1 MLIEFKNVTVSLDD
15 RLVLSNLNL
24 TLREGRIG
32 VIGSN
37 GSGKSTLVR
46 LINGLVQPSAGV
58 VHVDD
63 LSVTQDSRAL
73 RRRVGFVF
81 QNPENQL
88 VLPIVGEDLL
98 WGLDAKAFSLVQREQ
113 KVRAVLGSL
122 GVSDLLPRSVHT
134 LSGGEKQ
141 LVALAGVL
149 VTEPELIIFDEPTTQ
164 LDLRMRNRL
173 VDIIDQL
180 PQQAI
185 IVSHDLPLV
194 ERMDR
199 VLVIDRGTV
208 AFDGNPQTAVAWY
221 RKNCA

>member
-63 LSVTQDSRAL
+63 LSVTQDSRTL
-73 RRRVGFVF
+73 HRRVGFVF
-81 QNPENQL
+81 QNPDNQL

-122 GVSDLLPRSVHT
+122 DLLDLLPRSVHT

-185 IVSHDLPLV
+185 VVSHDLPLV

-208 AFDGNPQTAVAWY
+208 AFDGNPQAAVAWY

>member
-164 LDLRMRNRL
+164 LDLRMRNRV

-185 IVSHDLPLV
+185 VVSHDLPLV

-208 AFDGNPQTAVAWY
+208 AFDGNPQDAVAWY

>member
-208 AFDGNPQTAVAWY
+208 AFDGNPQDAVAWY

>member
-122 GVSDLLPRSVHT
+122 DLLDLLPRSVHT

-208 AFDGNPQTAVAWY
+208 AFDGNPQDAVAWY

>member
-98 WGLDAKAFSLVQREQ
+98 WGLDAKAFSLVQREL

-185 IVSHDLPLV
+185 VVSHDLPLV

-208 AFDGNPQTAVAWY
+208 AFDGNPQDAVAWY

>member
-122 GVSDLLPRSVHT
+122 DLLDLLPRSVHT

-199 VLVIDRGTV
+199 VLVIDRGAI
-208 AFDGNPQTAVAWY
+208 AFDGNPQDAVAWY

>member
-58 VHVDD
+58 VHVGD

-122 GVSDLLPRSVHT
+122 DLLDLLPRSVHT

-199 VLVIDRGTV
+199 VLVIDRGAI
-208 AFDGNPQTAVAWY
+208 AFDGNPQDAVAWY

>member
-63 LSVTQDSRAL
+63 LSATQDSRAL

-122 GVSDLLPRSVHT
+122 DLLDLLPRSVHT

-185 IVSHDLPLV
+185 VVSHDLPLV

-208 AFDGNPQTAVAWY
+208 AFDGNPQDAVAWY

>member
-81 QNPENQL
+81 QNPDNQL

-122 GVSDLLPRSVHT
+122 DLLDLLPRSVHT

-185 IVSHDLPLV
+185 VVSHDLPLV

-208 AFDGNPQTAVAWY
+208 AFDGNPQAAVAWY

>member
-185 IVSHDLPLV
+185 VVSHDLPLV

-208 AFDGNPQTAVAWY
+208 AFDGNPQAAVAWY

>member
-1 MLIEFKNVTVSLDD
+1 MLIEFKNVTVRLDN

-81 QNPENQL
+81 QNPDNQL

-122 GVSDLLPRSVHT
+122 DLLDLLPRSVHT

-185 IVSHDLPLV
+185 VVSHDLPLV

-208 AFDGNPQTAVAWY
+208 AFDGNPQAAVAWY

>member
-88 VLPIVGEDLL
+88 VLPFVGEDLL

-122 GVSDLLPRSVHT
+122 DLLDLLPRSVHT

-185 IVSHDLPLV
+185 VVSHDLPLV

-208 AFDGNPQTAVAWY
+208 AFDGNPQDAVAWY

>member
-24 TLREGRIG
+24 TLHEGRIG

-185 IVSHDLPLV
+185 VVSHDLPLV

-208 AFDGNPQTAVAWY
+208 AFDGNPQDAVAWY

>member
-63 LSVTQDSRAL
+63 LSVTQDSRTL

-81 QNPENQL
+81 QNPDNQL

-122 GVSDLLPRSVHT
+122 DLLDLLPRSVHT

-185 IVSHDLPLV
+185 VVSHDLPLV

-208 AFDGNPQTAVAWY
+208 AFDGNPQAAVVWY

>member
-185 IVSHDLPLV
+185 VVSHDLPLV

-208 AFDGNPQTAVAWY
+208 AFDGNPQDAVAWY

>member
-122 GVSDLLPRSVHT
+122 DLLDLLPRSVHT

-149 VTEPELIIFDEPTTQ
+149 VSEPELIIFDEPTTQ

-208 AFDGNPQTAVAWY
+208 AFDGNPQDAVAWY

>member
-63 LSVTQDSRAL
+63 LSVTQDSRTL

-122 GVSDLLPRSVHT
+122 DLLDLLPRSVHT

-208 AFDGNPQTAVAWY
+208 AFDGNPQDAVAWY

>member
-81 QNPENQL
+81 QNPDNQL

-122 GVSDLLPRSVHT
+122 DLLDLLPRSVHT

-208 AFDGNPQTAVAWY
+208 AFDGNPQAAVAWY

>member
-122 GVSDLLPRSVHT
+122 DLLDLLPRSVHT

-185 IVSHDLPLV
+185 VVSHDLPLV

>member
-141 LVALAGVL
+141 LVVL

-185 IVSHDLPLV
+185 VVSHDLPLV

-208 AFDGNPQTAVAWY
+208 AFDGNPQDAVAWY

>member
-15 RLVLSNLNL
+15 WLVLSNLNL

-185 IVSHDLPLV
+185 VVSHDLPLV

-208 AFDGNPQTAVAWY
+208 AFDGNPQDAVAWY

>member
-1 MLIEFKNVTVSLDD
+1 MLIEFENVAVRLDE
-15 RLVLSNLNL
+15 RVVLSDLNL
-24 TLREGRIG
+24 RLSEDRIG
-32 VIGSN
+32 IIGSN
-37 GSGKSTLVR
+37 GSGKSTLAR
-46 LINGLVQPSAGV
+46 LINGLVRPCAGFV
-58 VHVDD
+58 RLDGQCIEPNKRT
-63 LSVTQDSRAL
+63 LL
-73 RRRVGFVF
+73 RRVGFVF

-98 WGLDAKAFSLVQREQ
+98 WGLDAKAFSLGQREQ
-113 KVRAVLGSL
+113 KVRAALENL

-149 VTEPELIIFDEPTTQ
+149 VTEPDLIIFDEPTTQ

-185 IVSHDLPLV
+185 VASHDLPLV

-208 AFDGNPQTAVAWY
+208 AFDGNPQDALAWY
-221 RKNCA
+221 RENCA

>member
-81 QNPENQL
+81 QNPDNQL

-122 GVSDLLPRSVHT
+122 DLLDLLPRSVHT

-185 IVSHDLPLV
+185 VVSHDLPLV

-208 AFDGNPQTAVAWY
+208 AFDGNPQDAVAWY

>member
-1 MLIEFKNVTVSLDD
+1 MLIEFENVAVRLDE
-15 RLVLSNLNL
+15 RVVLSDLNL
-24 TLREGRIG
+24 RLSEDRIG
-32 VIGSN
+32 IIGSN
-37 GSGKSTLVR
+37 GSGKSTLAR
-46 LINGLVQPSAGV
+46 LINGLVRPCAGFV
-58 VHVDD
+58 RLDEQGIEPNNRT
-63 LSVTQDSRAL
+63 LL
-73 RRRVGFVF
+73 RRVGFVF

-98 WGLDAKAFSLVQREQ
+98 WGLDAKAFSLAQREQ
-113 KVRAVLGSL
+113 KVRVALENLGIL
-122 GVSDLLPRSVHT
+122 DLLPRSVHT

-149 VTEPELIIFDEPTTQ
+149 VTEPDLIIFDEPTTQ

-185 IVSHDLPLV
+185 VVSHDLPLV

-208 AFDGNPQTAVAWY
+208 AFDGKPQDAVAWY
-221 RKNCA
+221 RQHCA

>member
-63 LSVTQDSRAL
+63 LSVTQDSRTL

-81 QNPENQL
+81 QNPDNQL

-122 GVSDLLPRSVHT
+122 DLLDLLPRSVHT

-185 IVSHDLPLV
+185 VVSHDLPLV

-208 AFDGNPQTAVAWY
+208 AFDGNPQDAVAWY

>member
-1 MLIEFKNVTVSLDD
+1 MLIEFENVVVRLDE
-15 RLVLSNLNL
+15 RVVLSDLNL
-24 TLREGRIG
+24 RLSEDRIG
-32 VIGSN
+32 IIGSN
-37 GSGKSTLVR
+37 GSGKSTLAR
-46 LINGLVQPSAGV
+46 LINGLVRPCAGFV
-58 VHVDD
+58 RLDGQCIEPNKRT
-63 LSVTQDSRAL
+63 LL
-73 RRRVGFVF
+73 RRVGFVF

-98 WGLDAKAFSLVQREQ
+98 WGLDAKAFSLGQREE
-113 KVRAVLGSL
+113 KVRAALENL

-149 VTEPELIIFDEPTTQ
+149 VTEPDLIIFDEPTTQ

-185 IVSHDLPLV
+185 VVSHDLPLV

-199 VLVIDRGTV
+199 VLVLDRGTV
-208 AFDGNPQTAVAWY
+208 AFDGKPQDAVAWY
-221 RKNCA
+221 RQYCA

>member
-24 TLREGRIG
+24 TLCEGRIG

-81 QNPENQL
+81 QNPDNQL

-122 GVSDLLPRSVHT
+122 DLLDLLPRSVHT

-185 IVSHDLPLV
+185 VVSHDLPLV

-208 AFDGNPQTAVAWY
+208 AFDGNPQAAVAWY

>member
-122 GVSDLLPRSVHT
+122 DLLDLLPRSVHT

-185 IVSHDLPLV
+185 VVSHDLPLV

-208 AFDGNPQTAVAWY
+208 AFDGNPQDAVAWY

>member
-1 MLIEFKNVTVSLDD
+1 MLIEFENVAVRLDE
-15 RLVLSNLNL
+15 RVVLSDLNL
-24 TLREGRIG
+24 RLSEDRIG

-37 GSGKSTLVR
+37 GSGKSTLAR
-46 LINGLVQPSAGV
+46 LINGLVRPCAGFV
-58 VHVDD
+58 RLDGQCIEPNKRT
-63 LSVTQDSRAL
+63 LL
-73 RRRVGFVF
+73 RRVGFVF

-98 WGLDAKAFSLVQREQ
+98 WGLDAKAFSLGQREQ
-113 KVRAVLGSL
+113 KVRAALENL

-149 VTEPELIIFDEPTTQ
+149 VTEPDLIIFDEPTTQ

-199 VLVIDRGTV
+199 VLVLDRGTV
-208 AFDGNPQTAVAWY
+208 AFDGKPQDALAWY
-221 RKNCA
+221 RQHCA

>member
-1 MLIEFKNVTVSLDD
+1 MLIEFENVAVRLDE
-15 RLVLSNLNL
+15 RVVLSDLNL
-24 TLREGRIG
+24 RLSEDRIG
-32 VIGSN
+32 IIGSN
-37 GSGKSTLVR
+37 GSGKSTLAR
-46 LINGLVQPSAGV
+46 LINGLVRPCAGFV
-58 VHVDD
+58 RLDGQCIEPNKRT
-63 LSVTQDSRAL
+63 LL
-73 RRRVGFVF
+73 RRVGFVF

-98 WGLDAKAFSLVQREQ
+98 WGLDAKAFSLGQREQ
-113 KVRAVLGSL
+113 KVRAVLENL

-149 VTEPELIIFDEPTTQ
+149 VTEPDLIIFDEPTTQ

-199 VLVIDRGTV
+199 VLVLDRGTV
-208 AFDGNPQTAVAWY
+208 AFDGKPQDALAWY
-221 RKNCA
+221 RQHCA

>member
-185 IVSHDLPLV
+185 VVSHDLPLV

-199 VLVIDRGTV
+199 VLVIVRGTV
-208 AFDGNPQTAVAWY
+208 AFDGNPQDAVAWY